1 MELIKPLKSEHDMY
15 LLLSWIV
22 DSCDLDISLSIQKY
36 GCLKTLEKLQ
46 TNFNPKYVKR
56 LKTINSFKDLKE
68 ILLKNEIQYI
78 SKIDPKWPKKLNDLF
93 EFEPLGLFFKGDFNI
108 LEKNCISIVGTR
120 KASSEGITTA
130 TEIAFD
136 LARLDF
142 AVISGGAIG
151 IDSSCHHGTLIAD
164 GYVVSIQANGL
175 NKFYPSKNA
184 DLFRKVLKK
193 GLILSEY
200 PPYRSPTKISFL
212 HRNRLIAALSNATVV
227 IEAQKISGALSTAR
241 YASKLGRHL
250 LSVPGSIYSENSA
263 GTNELIKN
271 REAEVVTNSQD
282 ILEMVSPI
290 GANI

>member
-1 MELIKPLKSEHDMY
+1 MFKSLKSEHDMY

-46 TNFNPKYVKR
+46 TNFNSKYVKR

-68 ILLKNEIQYI
+68 ILLKNDIQYI

-142 AVISGGAIG
+142 AVISGGALG
-151 IDSSCHHGTLIAD
+151 IDSSSHHGALIAD

-175 NKFYPSKNA
+175 NKLYPSKNA

-200 PPYRSPTKISFL
+200 PPFRLPTKISFL
-212 HRNRLIAALSNATVV
+212 HRNRLIAGLSKATVV
-227 IEAQKISGALSTAR
+227 VEAQKISGALSTAR
-241 YASKLGRHL
+241 YASKLGRNGRLAFESRYAATTMATNYKKL
-250 LSVPGSIYSENSA
+250 LG
-263 GTNELIKN
+263 
-271 REAEVVTNSQD
+271 
-282 ILEMVSPI
+282 
-290 GANI
+290 